1 MISQPHLLD
10 DVVSSAPCFNFQAFA
25 EPVDCLVMRAIHAR
39 KTMRRRSLAPKLLN
53 VVIFLLGQPMPWNI
67 ELERAA
73 KRDVENLQTLAN
85 GEDR

>member
-1 MISQPHLLD
+1 
-10 DVVSSAPCFNFQAFA
+10 
-25 EPVDCLVMRAIHAR
+25 
-39 KTMRRRSLAPKLLN
+39 MRRRSLAPKLLN